1 MSSDLEK
8 FIRKNRGEFDD
19 ADPSGKVWKNIERS
33 LPVKKEAKHFTIR
46 DIYKWS
52 AAAAI
57 FFMALTSAYFLFIK
71 KSPGNDPEKTSTVK
85 TRTEENSSRLDNFNS
100 ISIEYAAEFKEAT
113 QAVEERQQELRAAI
127 ANDPELYRKFQQ
139 DLNILD
145 SSYRLLRE
153 QARQSI
159 NGDVII
165 KAMIQNLQLQSEL
178 LGRQLMIIHEYKTTK
193 TSTNEKNI

>member
-8 FIRKNRGEFDD
+8 FISNNRGDFDD

-57 FFMALTSAYFLFIK
+57 FFIALTSIYFLFIK
-71 KSPGNDPEKTSTVK
+71 KTPGNDPEKTSTV
-85 TRTEENSSRLDNFNS
+85 RTGAQENPSRLDNFNS

-113 QAVEERQQELRAAI
+113 QAVEERQKELRTAI
-127 ANDPELYRKFQQ
+127 ANDPALYRKFQQ

-153 QARQSI
+153 QASQSV

>member
-8 FIRKNRGEFDD
+8 FIRKNRGDFDD
-19 ADPSGKVWKNIERS
+19 AGPSGKVWKNIERS
-33 LPVKKEAKHFTIR
+33 LPVKKDGKHFTIR

-57 FFMALTSAYFLFIK
+57 FFIALTSIYFLFIK
-71 KSPGNDPEKTSTVK
+71 KTPGNDPEKTSTV
-85 TRTEENSSRLDNFNS
+85 RTGAQENSSRLDNFNS

-113 QAVEERQQELRAAI
+113 QAVEERQKELRTAI
-127 ANDPELYRKFQQ
+127 ANDPALYRKFQQ

-153 QARQSI
+153 QASQSV